1 MWLYKESRVVRL
13 EIMSLYKNVDR
24 KDTFALDILL
34 NWQVT
39 MITSLINSRKYLKV
53 LVYYTVWINFQ
64 TSSLVHLLVGW
75 SSSPT
80 SWIRYSHPFF
90 TVLRKKDSL
99 EMVNSITNY
108 YVRLVTF
115 IGSIEM
121 KLIRALQDRM
131 VSSVVLCISNLTL

>member
-1 MWLYKESRVVRL
+1 MWLYKESSVVRW

-39 MITSLINSRKYLKV
+39 MITSLIDPRKYLKV
-53 LVYYTVWINFQ
+53 PVYYTVWINFQ
-64 TSSLVHLLVGW
+64 TSSLTHLLVRW
-75 SSSPT
+75 STSPT

-99 EMVNSITNY
+99 EMVNNIINY
-108 YVRLVTF
+108 DVILVTF

-121 KLIRALQDRM
+121 KLIRALQDRR
-131 VSSVVLCISNLTL
+131 VSSAVLCINNLTL